1 MPDTFGGRL
10 REHRE
15 QRQVPLIA
23 IAEATKINIALLEGL
38 ERDDVSRWPG
48 GIFRRAFLRA
58 YAGAIGLNADAIVR
72 EFQELHPD
80 PLERLPLMGAET
92 IEGNADAT
100 DDSSTGFWRVLG
112 TSLRAVTRSRSSNGS
127 GAISI
132 PAAAPSRE
140 MTSDQIT
147 PAASDQ
153 DQSRLTNG
161 ASEEITMLASDPPDQ
176 PIDDA
181 GPAQTGNSSGSESDP
196 LRETK
201 QSTTS
206 REINWIEGAALCTQL
221 AQAHGDIDAAP
232 LLATVSRLLGAN
244 GIILWISDPQI
255 GALSPALVH
264 GYSPQIVSQLP
275 LVRQDD
281 DNATAAA
288 FQEGRTC
295 IVSGGN
301 GSNGGMTLPV
311 FGPAGCVGVL
321 ALEFTDGAEHNASIR
336 ALGAILA
343 AQMGGLVEATRS
355 GHVAVG
361 ARKRA

>member
-48 GIFRRAFLRA
+48 GIFRRAFVRA
-58 YAGAIGLNADAIVR
+58 YAGAIGLNGDAIVR
-72 EFQELHPD
+72 EFQEIHPD
-80 PLERLPLMGAET
+80 PLEGLPLMGVET
-92 IEGNADAT
+92 FERDGNAT

-112 TSLRAVTRSRSSNGS
+112 TSLRAVTRSRAQPASC
-127 GAISI
+127 AIAPPGLD
-132 PAAAPSRE
+132 PAPAPSLE

-153 DQSRLTNG
+153 DHSPLTSG
-161 ASEEITMLASDPPDQ
+161 ASDEITMLVTDPPDQ

-181 GPAQTGNSSGSESDP
+181 GPAQT
-196 LRETK
+196 
-201 QSTTS
+201 S
-206 REINWIEGAALCTQL
+206 REVNWIEGAALCTQL
-221 AQAHGDIDAAP
+221 AQAHGNVDAAP

-321 ALEFTDGAEHNASIR
+321 ALEFTDGAEHNVSIQ

-355 GHVAVG
+355 GHVVVA